1 MRHRKKKLLLF
12 WVLLALGGL
21 IPVKYFLTQM
31 EENQMVTSY
40 LLKNNLV
47 GLNISK
53 ESALKVSDQVRKDF
67 NIKESSWVGL
77 NMDDRPFLREDV
89 ATLLT
94 YKEGVCG
101 EGTRVIVD
109 LLNRLGFDATRVTF
123 YNKRLQA
130 EHTLV
135 SVIINEKEFFVDTIN
150 SLPKINTL
158 LREHNI
164 SSDDFDVIH
173 YADNITDRRLFAEES
188 KGKKRDFSKELEY
201 YWLYSYTATP
211 YTKLLSKIGFDVRV
225 FNFDRP
231 SRMAS
236 ILAERPSSLMFIV
249 TLVMYLI
256 LLYFLHRFQ
265 SIRNLYKRRKHINI
279 YYN

>member
-1 MRHRKKKLLLF
+1 MKNKKIGLLLL
-12 WVLLALGGL
+12 WTVIILGLLFPL
-21 IPVKYFLTQM
+21 KYMFNQI
-31 EENQMVTSY
+31 EEDKIVERY
-40 LLKNNLV
+40 LSQNNLV
-47 GLNISK
+47 DLKLTK
-53 ESALKVSDQVRKDF
+53 ETALKVSDQVRKDF
-67 NIKESSWVGL
+67 NIKEASWVGL
-77 NMDDRPFLREDV
+77 NMGERPFLREDV

-135 SVIINEKEFFVDTIN
+135 SVVLNGEEFFVDTIN
-150 SLPKINTL
+150 SLPRINTL

-173 YADNITDRRLFAEES
+173 YTDDITDRRESAEVSEH
-188 KGKKRDFSKELEY
+188 KKRNFSKELEY

-211 YTKLLSKIGFDVRV
+211 YTKLLTKIGFDVRV
-225 FNFDRP
+225 FNLDRP
-231 SRMAS
+231 SRTFS
-236 ILAERPSSLMFIV
+236 VLAERPNLLMFIISSILYLL
-249 TLVMYLI
+249 LVC
-256 LLYFLHRFQ
+256 FVHRFQ
-265 SIRNLYKRRKHINI
+265 FIKSLYKENED
-279 YYN
+279 

>member
-1 MRHRKKKLLLF
+1 MKHQKKKLFLLWVVIILGLLF
-12 WVLLALGGL
+12 PLKYLL
-21 IPVKYFLTQM
+21 IQM
-31 EENQMVTSY
+31 EENKIVENY
-40 LLKNNLV
+40 LFENNLTD
-47 GLNISK
+47 LDISK
-53 ESALKVSDQVRKDF
+53 ETALKVSDQVRKDF

-77 NMDDRPFLREDV
+77 NMGERPFLREDV

-94 YKEGVCG
+94 HKEGVCG
-101 EGTRVIVD
+101 EGTRVVVD

-135 SVIINEKEFFVDTIN
+135 SVVIDKQEFFVDTIN

-173 YADNITDRRLFAEES
+173 YTDDITDRREFAEVSEN
-188 KGKKRDFSKELEY
+188 KKRDFSKELEY
-201 YWLYSYTATP
+201 YWIYSYTATP

-231 SRMAS
+231 SKITS
-236 ILAERPSSLMFIV
+236 ILAERPSLLMVIV
-249 TLVMYLI
+249 TLI
-256 LLYFLHRFQ
+256 LYFIFFYLLHNLKF
-265 SIRNLYKRRKHINI
+265 IKNLYEFKKD
-279 YYN
+279 YV

>member
-1 MRHRKKKLLLF
+1 MKHRKKKLLLF

-21 IPVKYFLTQM
+21 VPLKYFLTQI
-31 EENQMVTSY
+31 EENKIVEEY
-40 LLKNNLV
+40 LSKNNLID
-47 GLNISK
+47 LNISK

-67 NIKESSWVGL
+67 NIKESSWLGL

-101 EGTRVIVD
+101 EGTRVVVD
-109 LLNRLGFDATRVTF
+109 LLNRLGFDATRITF

-135 SVIINEKEFFVDTIN
+135 SVVINEKEFFIDTIN

-173 YADNITDRRLFAEES
+173 YTDNITDRRVFAEAS
-188 KGKKRDFSKELEY
+188 QNRKRDFSTELEY

-211 YTKLLSKIGFDVRV
+211 YTKLLSKLGFDVRV

-231 SRMAS
+231 SHFAS
-236 ILAERPSSLMFIV
+236 VLAERPSSFMFIV
-249 TLVMYLI
+249 TLIGYLI
-256 LLYFLHRFQ
+256 LLYLLHRFT
-265 SIRNLYKRRKHINI
+265 SIRNLYKRRKKMNNYI
-279 YYN
+279 

>member
-1 MRHRKKKLLLF
+1 MRDRKKKLLLL
-12 WVLLALGGL
+12 WIVIILGLLFPL
-21 IPVKYFLTQM
+21 KYFFNQM
-31 EENQMVTSY
+31 EENKIVDSY
-40 LLKNNLV
+40 LSKNNLV
-47 GLNISK
+47 GLELTK
-53 ESALKVSDQVRKDF
+53 ETALKVSDQVRKDF
-67 NIKESSWVGL
+67 NIKEESWVGL
-77 NMDDRPFLREDV
+77 SMGERPFLREDV

-101 EGTRVIVD
+101 EGARVIVD

-135 SVIINEKEFFVDTIN
+135 SIVIENQEFFLDSIN
-150 SLPKINTL
+150 SLPHINTL

-173 YADNITDRRLFAEES
+173 YTDDITDRRESAEVSE
-188 KGKKRDFSKELEY
+188 KKKRDFSKELEY

-231 SRMAS
+231 NRISS
-236 ILAERPSSLMFIV
+236 ILAERPSLLMFIV
-249 TLVMYLI
+249 TLILYLGFI
-256 LLYFLHRFQ
+256 YFLHRFQ
-265 SIRNLYKRRKHINI
+265 FIRKLYKLKRN
-279 YYN
+279 